1 MITLCIY
8 SVGALHVVADYISF
22 ATTFLFKKSSLI
34 HSVAPPLQTEPAAL
48 GFGLVLGKPFGWAH
62 LCCFTIT
69 YELSPFFE
77 QSFRK
82 TDFLFSEILAAQGF
96 PIFCFMDALRNAVV
110 NKFARWLSHNI
121 SVETD
126 GHDGQ
131 RNILTTVFDG
141 SFHGIA

>member
-62 LCCFTIT
+62 LYCLTIKSRQRKRWRLFYGSVVYSCCVVKLIKEINVMLLQLLT
-69 YELSPFFE
+69 YANM
-77 QSFRK
+77 SF
-82 TDFLFSEILAAQGF
+82 
-96 PIFCFMDALRNAVV
+96 
-110 NKFARWLSHNI
+110 
-121 SVETD
+121 
-126 GHDGQ
+126 
-131 RNILTTVFDG
+131 
-141 SFHGIA
+141 